1 MHGWH
6 PCKADR
12 VYLRILKLAADGS
25 ESNVASIL
33 EQLLATSSAWDE
45 RSVAAQLPRTLPAL
59 PALLPGCVNLSDYD
73 QLLGREVNDVA
84 A

>member
-1 MHGWH
+1 LQ
-6 PCKADR
+6 ADR

-25 ESNVASIL
+25 ESEVAMAL
-33 EQLLATSSAWDE
+33 EQLLATATAWDE
-45 RSVAAQLPRTLPAL
+45 RSVAAKLSRALPAL
-59 PALLPGCVNLSDYD
+59 PTLLPGTVNLSDYD